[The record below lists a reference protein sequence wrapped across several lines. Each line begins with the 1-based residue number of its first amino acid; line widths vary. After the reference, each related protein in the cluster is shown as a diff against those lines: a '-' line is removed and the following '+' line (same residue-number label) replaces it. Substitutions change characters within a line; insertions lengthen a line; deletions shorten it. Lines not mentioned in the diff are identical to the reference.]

1 MPVFDYR
8 CEACMTTYDVYHKV
22 REIAED
28 VVCPSCG
35 SKSYKRMISLPGI
48 SVAGSVSRKQSPE
61 QTCESGCC
69 SGGMCGM
76 N

>member
-8 CEACMTTYDVYHKV
+8 CEECKTTYDVYHKV

-35 SKSYKRMISLPGI
+35 SKSHKRLVSIPGA
-48 SVAGSVSRKQSPE
+48 SVIESKGRGLARE
-61 QTCESGCC
+61 QTCESGRC
-69 SGGMCGM
+69 SGGTCGV

>member
-8 CEACMTTYDVYHKV
+8 CEECKTTYDVYHKV

-35 SKSYKRMISLPGI
+35 SKSYKRLISLPGV
-48 SVAGSVSRKQSPE
+48 SVASSGGCEQSSK
-61 QTCESGCC
+61 QTCESGRC
-69 SGGMCGM
+69 SGGMCGV